1 MKNVTR
7 CKITLSNGQC
17 YTLRDPEDIGG
28 IDSNR
33 TALFVF
39 NNGQIYRGCTD
50 GEVDDDGDFCLSKK
64 DTHHRIGLPFDRLL
78 GWAYE
83 KEG

>member
-7 CKITLSNGQC
+7 CKITLSNGQR
-17 YTLRDPEDIGG
+17 YTLRDPENIGG

-50 GEVDDDGDFCLSKK
+50 GEVDDDGYFCLSKK

>member
-7 CKITLSNGQC
+7 CKITLSNGQR
-17 YTLRDPEDIGG
+17 YTLRDPEDIGS

-39 NNGQIYRGCTD
+39 NNG
-50 GEVDDDGDFCLSKK
+50 DFCLSRK